1 MCRWLVLD
9 ICGPS
14 LFCPHRRLILS
25 SFDNENPRTMAAVRK
40 YAETHSG
47 ANVSRE
53 AIKGQSAVPKITTA
67 GRVLV
72 PVADEDQAVNFHGH
86 QLMII
91 QAR

>member
-1 MCRWLVLD
+1 
-9 ICGPS
+9 
-14 LFCPHRRLILS
+14 
-25 SFDNENPRTMAAVRK
+25 
-40 YAETHSG
+40 
-47 ANVSRE
+47 
-53 AIKGQSAVPKITTA
+53 VPKITTA